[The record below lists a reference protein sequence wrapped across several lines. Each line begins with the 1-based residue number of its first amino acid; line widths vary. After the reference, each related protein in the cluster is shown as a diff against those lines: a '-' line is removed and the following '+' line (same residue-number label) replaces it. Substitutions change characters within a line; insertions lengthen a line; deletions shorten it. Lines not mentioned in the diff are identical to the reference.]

1 MGENVEE
8 ALANPAWRCPVC
20 RDICNC
26 SGVGCQRARR
36 DLAPTNQLHS
46 EAQNYGWQ
54 SVAHY
59 LIITELKQGRALE
72 MVEREV
78 DERCVPAAWSRG
90 TQTERALAQAP
101 PQARRRVC
109 RGASCGSPAYGCDG
123 ARRRASSAACQ
134 RPRRTC
140 ARVASACDARVW
152 RQRRRRWRVC
162 GRLRSPPRCGPP
174 RRVGRGRRRRG

>member
-36 DLAPTNQLHS
+36 DLAPTQQLHS

-59 LIITELKQGRALE
+59 LIVTELKQGRALE

-78 DERCVPAAWSRG
+78 DERCVGRHARVARG
-90 TQTERALAQAP
+90 IALTRGCLAQAAS
-101 PQARRRVC
+101 QARGRVC
-109 RGASCGSPAYGCDG
+109 CGAGGGPPGHGHGGACERAGAAARHRPRGA
-123 ARRRASSAACQ
+123 
-134 RPRRTC
+134 C
-140 ARVASACDARVW
+140 A
-152 RQRRRRWRVC
+152 
-162 GRLRSPPRCGPP
+162 
-174 RRVGRGRRRRG
+174 

>member
-46 EAQNYGWQ
+46 EAHNYGWQ

-59 LIITELKQGRALE
+59 LIVTELKQGRALE

-78 DERCVPAAWSRG
+78 DERCAGGRARHAAWCADAWRV
-90 TQTERALAQAP
+90 RA
-101 PQARRRVC
+101 
-109 RGASCGSPAYGCDG
+109 GC
-123 ARRRASSAACQ
+123 A
-134 RPRRTC
+134 
-140 ARVASACDARVW
+140 ASARKSLP
-152 RQRRRRWRVC
+152 QRRRRATK
-162 GRLRSPPRCGPP
+162 
-174 RRVGRGRRRRG
+174 